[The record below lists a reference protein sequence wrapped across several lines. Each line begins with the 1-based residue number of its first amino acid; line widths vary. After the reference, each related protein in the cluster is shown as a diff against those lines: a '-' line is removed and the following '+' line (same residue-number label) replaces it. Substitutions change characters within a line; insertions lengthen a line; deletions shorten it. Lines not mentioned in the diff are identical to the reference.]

1 MLESIFKHL
10 KKVLKVLS
18 STNTQV
24 LAPSLPV
31 SPLLNTWS
39 TSMVPTVVLVKN
51 EYCEPRLEINEKEQ
65 WIVVS
70 RFFDAAKVLLLLC
83 TFIH

>member
-1 MLESIFKHL
+1 METPPLKRRKQIICKHFAVVVATHRQL
-10 KKVLKVLS
+10 LRKIL
-18 STNTQV
+18 
-24 LAPSLPV
+24 PPV

-51 EYCEPRLEINEKEQ
+51 EYCEPRLKINEKEQ

-70 RFFDAAKVLLLLC
+70 RFFYV
-83 TFIH
+83 